1 MAETEPLGAEPAAP
15 GEVRITRALLSV
27 SDKRGLV
34 DFARGLVELGI
45 EIVSTGGTARELEE
59 QGIDTR
65 PVEDYTGFPE
75 ILDGRVKT
83 LNPRIYAGVLAMRSN
98 EEHIETLRAHEVEP
112 IDLVCV
118 NLYPFERVS
127 GQRGVEDAEVTE
139 NIDIGGP
146 TLIRAAAKNHAFA
159 AVVVGPESY
168 DAVLDELQES
178 DRRLSL
184 RTRQSLAMEA
194 FAYTARYDAA
204 ISRWF
209 AEREEDFPAQYTRSF
224 EKVLDLSY
232 GENPH
237 QRAAYYAEAGTRTHL
252 MSMVSKLHGKELS
265 FNNLLDLDSGRQLIE
280 EFELPAVA
288 IIKHNNPCG
297 VAVGAGLGDAFD
309 KALATDPQSAFGGV
323 FCFNR
328 PVDRALAEKLSEIF
342 VEAVFAPG
350 YDEDALELLQQKPNV
365 RLLENQ
371 ERRTTPISEHDIKRV
386 RGGILAQDRDT
397 GLEQRDEMH
406 VATTR
411 KPSEEEWGELL
422 FSMRVCKHVRSNAIV
437 MSKGLGTVGIG
448 AGQMSRV
455 DSVRIAVEKATA
467 AGLALDGAAM
477 ASDAFFPFADGPQ
490 AAIDAGVRAIIQ
502 PGGSQRDHEVVE
514 ACEAAGRGDGVH
526 GATPLPPLSLGP
538 LRPALRHLSNRRLQL
553 TQQ

>member
-1 MAETEPLGAEPAAP
+1 MAEPQPPTAEATAP
-15 GEVRITRALLSV
+15 GDVRIRRALLSA

-34 DFARGLVELGI
+34 EFARGLSELGV
-45 EIVSTGGTARELEE
+45 EIVSTGGTARELQA
-59 QGIDTR
+59 QGVETR

-83 LNPRIYAGVLAMRSN
+83 LNPRIYAGLLAVRSDDEHVGTLN
-98 EEHIETLRAHEVEP
+98 EHGVDP

-127 GQRGVEDAEVTE
+127 GRRGVEDDEVIE

-159 AVVVGPESY
+159 AVVVTPESY
-168 DAVLDELQES
+168 DAVLNELEENEGK
-178 DRRLSL
+178 LSL
-184 RTRQSLAMEA
+184 RTRHTLAMEA

-204 ISRWF
+204 IARWF

-224 EKVLDLSY
+224 EKVLDLAY

-237 QRAAYYAEAGTRTHL
+237 QRAAYYAETGARTHL

-265 FNNLLDLDSGRQLIE
+265 FNNLLDLDAGRRIVGD
-280 EFELPAVA
+280 FELPAVA

-297 VAVGAGLGDAFD
+297 AAVGAGVNEAFD

-328 PVDRALAEKLSEIF
+328 RVDRALAEKLAGMF

-350 YDEDALELLQQKPNV
+350 YDDDALELLQEKPNV

-371 ERRTTPISEHDIKRV
+371 ERRTIPVTEHDVKRV
-386 RGGILAQDRDT
+386 RGGILVQDRDT
-397 GLEQRDEMH
+397 GMEDREAMQ

-411 KPSEEEWGELL
+411 KPTEEEWGELL
-422 FSMRVCKHVRSNAIV
+422 FGMRVCKHVRSNAIV
-437 MSKGLGTVGIG
+437 LTGGLGTLGVG

-455 DSVRIAVEKATA
+455 DSVRIAIDKARA
-467 AGLALDGAAM
+467 AGLSLDGAAM
-477 ASDAFFPFADGPQ
+477 ASDAFFPFPDGPQ
-490 AAIDAGVRAIIQ
+490 AAIEAGVRAIIQ

-514 ACEAAGRGDGVH
+514 ACDAAGVAMVFTAR
-526 GATPLPPLSLGP
+526 
-538 LRPALRHLSNRRLQL
+538 RHFRH
-553 TQQ
+553 